1 MMKKPYAKPM
11 LYAESFALVE
21 HIAGGCAH
29 VTNFGNQCPISEAG
43 VVFFTSEA
51 AGCNGDGIS
60 MIEFQYGEGSAA
72 NVTVEQLIG
81 MNIQCYNSFADF
93 SLLFTS
99 A

>member
-1 MMKKPYAKPM
+1 M
-11 LYAESFALVE
+11 LYAESFALAE
-21 HIAGGCAH
+21 HISAGCGY

-43 VVFFTSEA
+43 VVFFTTVNTCSE
-51 AGCNGDGIS
+51 DGVS

-72 NVTVEQLIG
+72 NATVEQLIA